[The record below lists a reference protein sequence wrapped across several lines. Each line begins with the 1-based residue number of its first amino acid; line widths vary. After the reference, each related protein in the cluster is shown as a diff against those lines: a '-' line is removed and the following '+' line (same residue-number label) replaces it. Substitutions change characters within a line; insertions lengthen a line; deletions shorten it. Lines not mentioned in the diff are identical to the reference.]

1 MINTWLTEII
11 HTANER
17 LFNDEELA
25 RILSYYSSVP
35 TRLKLVEELER
46 QEPSLTRALHKELQ
60 RRYPQRTLYTRRL
73 AQDLVESLRYV
84 ARAVLADDLRLL
96 RYRWIDHMR
105 AALAACDVDPQWI
118 ADAYAVLREL
128 LQRQLTRSVW
138 EVLDPAW
145 SELNDSLTRGLV
157 AATR

>member
-25 RILSYYSSVP
+25 RMLSYYSSVP

-73 AQDLVESLRYV
+73 SGPGREPPLCRPGR
-84 ARAVLADDLRLL
+84 AR
-96 RYRWIDHMR
+96 
-105 AALAACDVDPQWI
+105 
-118 ADAYAVLREL
+118 
-128 LQRQLTRSVW
+128 
-138 EVLDPAW
+138 
-145 SELNDSLTRGLV
+145 G
-157 AATR
+157 